1 MLCCLGLQGRDQPLS
16 AALLRSLRNESTG
29 PGQGS
34 QQTRKPP
41 YLLPP
46 APYSGE
52 FFFLSAPCSHDSDSS
67 WRLINNQSS
76 QPLASVDAA
85 LDRDGSDC
93 PVCQK
98 PEERGGVHMS
108 VCVCVCVSVCVC
120 ARTHCKNC
128 DRQEEAK
135 DKGCGHWC
143 VDPSFTIDQVCD
155 FRKICL
161 LGACFFCYKMG
172 IRAPTTV
179 WL

>member
-1 MLCCLGLQGRDQPLS
+1 MKAQAQARGPSRQGNRPTFCPLH
-16 AALLRSLRNESTG
+16 
-29 PGQGS
+29 P
-34 QQTRKPP
+34 TRVN
-41 YLLPP
+41 
-46 APYSGE
+46 

-108 VCVCVCVSVCVC
+108 VCVCVCVCVC
-120 ARTHCKNC
+120 ACAHCKNC

-143 VDPSFTIDQVCD
+143 VDPGFTIDQVYD
-155 FRKICL
+155 FRQDLSSRCL
-161 LGACFFCYKMG
+161 FL
-172 IRAPTTV
+172 
-179 WL
+179 LL